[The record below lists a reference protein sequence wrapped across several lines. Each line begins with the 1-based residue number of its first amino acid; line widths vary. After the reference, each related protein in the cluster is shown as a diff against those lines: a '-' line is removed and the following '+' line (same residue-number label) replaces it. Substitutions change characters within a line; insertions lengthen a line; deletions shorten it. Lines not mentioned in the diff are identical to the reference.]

1 MCENSASVA
10 HDDVERLCII
20 YCSRKV
26 EPDFTPQRGL
36 LHAREAQRV
45 TSHLSDAREA
55 MIVTSH

>member
-45 TSHLSDAREA
+45 TSHYE
-55 MIVTSH
+55 

>member
-1 MCENSASVA
+1 MSSISVA
-10 HDDVERLCII
+10 CDEVERLCII
-20 YCSRKV
+20 DCSRKV
-26 EPDFTPQRGL
+26 QPDFTPQRGL